1 MIKITYILTYNL
13 DIAHPTSKMMLEC
26 TPFPL
31 IKIGRWN
38 TSYQIVIL
46 LCILCEN
53 RTTFDGG
60 RELDRRLGRG
70 KRKWATEESRRRRPI
85 LYTLLAKAVATKCG
99 TTFFNISSATLASKW
114 RGESEGMVHCLF

>member
-1 MIKITYILTYNL
+1 VIKITYILTYNL

-38 TSYQIVIL
+38 TSYKIVIL
-46 LCILCEN
+46 LCILCED

-60 RELDRRLGRG
+60 RGLDRQLGRG
-70 KRKWATEESRRRRPI
+70 EEEGGS
-85 LYTLLAKAVATKCG
+85 
-99 TTFFNISSATLASKW
+99 
-114 RGESEGMVHCLF
+114 RGEQEAQAYSLHSFGKGSGYRMWNNIL